1 MRIGLV
7 LFLLLASCA
16 NKNDKCG
23 DKYLGLWPTADGQ
36 YSYQELK
43 LPTLSNP
50 YELKGAAGQIYYE
63 AGLGPNGFK
72 GSVAQPR
79 YTRSNGVC
87 VPMDVASS
95 LGVTLYA
102 QLEALKNFEDR
113 LGLSHL
119 IAWPR
124 KVGFDIHLRTSDGMT
139 HNNAHYISKGDAIA
153 VIPYGLN
160 GLPMAGNH
168 GILAHELF
176 HAHFQVGVV
185 VPVNARLSALADL
198 DTFFYPGFFPNIKP
212 TVDDVQGADLSKPR
226 GLNVFVLRAWNEGL
240 ADVFAAIYTKNP
252 HFIDGSLPALAETRA
267 LDAPLIQFNSREDL
281 TTLARRTMSPDVLVR
296 FAYGQGALLARLVY
310 RIATSG
316 VETPEDFL
324 VRIMNRLPEISPAI
338 MTNFDSQVLS
348 FGEVLPILLKDF
360 PLTLAQCGQIQKMVN
375 GGFTME
381 RFPQC
386 AGF

>member
-1 MRIGLV
+1 MRIGWILF
-7 LFLLLASCA
+7 FLLLASCA

-23 DKYLGLWPTADGQ
+23 GKFLGLWPTADGQ
-36 YSYQELK
+36 YSFQELK
-43 LPTLSNP
+43 LPTLSDP
-50 YELKGAAGQIYYE
+50 YELKGSAGQIYYE
-63 AGLGPNGFK
+63 AGLGPSGFK

-79 YTRSNGVC
+79 YTRSNDVC

-102 QLEALKNFEDR
+102 QLEALKNFEER
-113 LGLSHL
+113 LGISSS

-124 KVGFDIHLRTSDGMT
+124 KVGFDIHLITSDGIT

-153 VIPYGLN
+153 VIPYGLS
-160 GLPMAGNH
+160 GLPLAGNH

-185 VPVNARLSALADL
+185 VPVNAHLSALPDL
-198 DTFFYPGFFPNIKP
+198 EAFFYPGIKP
-212 TVDDVQGADLSKPR
+212 TVEDVQGADLSKPR

-252 HFIDGSLPALAETRA
+252 HFIDESLPALAKARA
-267 LDAPLIQFNSREDL
+267 LDAPLMYFSTREDL
-281 TTLARRTMSPDVLVR
+281 TTLARNTMNPGTLVQ
-296 FAYGQGALLARLVY
+296 FAYGQGALLARLLY
-310 RIATSG
+310 QIAMSG
-316 VETPEDFL
+316 VEAPDDFL

-338 MTNFDSQVLS
+338 MPNFDTQVLS
-348 FGEVLPILLKDF
+348 FGEVLPVLLKDF
-360 PLTLAQCGQIQKMVN
+360 PLTPIQCDQIHKMVN

-381 RFPQC
+381 RLPQC
-386 AGF
+386 AGI